1 MSALAAV
8 GFGLL
13 AGEAM
18 RLWRPNL
25 AWSAGLTVAAAAWQP
40 LLAMPCGAV
49 YAMVRWRRRLAGR
62 RVAAAGAERDVAVLG
77 ELTALGL
84 SAGLTFPAALERAA
98 SEVADELRTEV
109 YDVLRRSR
117 REGSAGVMATAAGRA
132 QRLYVLAG
140 RASLTGAPVSGAVQA
155 FVDERRNEER
165 LNVLESARK
174 LPVRL
179 MFPLALLILP
189 GFMVLIVGPAVA
201 GVLGRLGL

>member
-1 MSALAAV
+1 MSAVAAA
-8 GFGLL
+8 GCGLL

-18 RLWRPNL
+18 RLWKPDL
-25 AWSAGLTVAAAAWQP
+25 ALTTAGACAAILWQP
-40 LLAMPCGAV
+40 FLVVPLASA
-49 YAMVRWRRRLAGR
+49 YAMVVGRRRLSEGR
-62 RVAAAGAERDVAVLG
+62 IAATGAERDVALLG

-98 SEVADELRTEV
+98 GEVAADLRSEVL
-109 YDVLRRSR
+109 DVLRRSR
-117 REGSAGVMATAAGRA
+117 RQGAAGVMATATGRA

-140 RASLTGAPVSGAVQA
+140 RASLTGAPVSAAVQA

-165 LNVLESARK
+165 LQALEAARK

-189 GFMVLIVGPAVA
+189 GFMVLIVGPAVVGA
-201 GVLGRLGL
+201 LGRLGV